1 MADGPFLPELPD
13 TIRRPAR
20 GGGGDDRRLRR
31 LVVAGIVLAH
41 AIGAVLLEQASEMR
55 WRAPAAQA
63 EQAEQ
68 AEQSFVV
75 EFLPPDPVP
84 PEDAPVLPAPTAS
97 TPAPRTAAQP
107 RPESAPVGEEPGL
120 AVQFLPAE
128 PPLESRR
135 LFDPDGR
142 VRLPEG
148 LVTRGPAAPRD
159 PMAPREVL
167 PFERTRFDRA
177 WVPDGENLGQSLVR
191 KVPPLGL
198 ILQGVNGDPC
208 PPNSEDPACEA
219 QVRAQRA
226 YIPPTPQS
234 GDQPW

>member
-1 MADGPFLPELPD
+1 MADGPLLPELPD

-20 GGGGDDRRLRR
+20 SGGDDDRRLRR
-31 LVVAGIVLAH
+31 LVIAGIVLAH
-41 AIGAVLLEQASEMR
+41 AIGAVLLELASEMR
-55 WRAPAAQA
+55 WRAPAV
-63 EQAEQ
+63 Q
-68 AEQSFVV
+68 AEQSFVI
-75 EFLPPDPVP
+75 EFLPPDAVP

-97 TPAPRTAAQP
+97 APVPRTAAQP
-107 RPESAPVGEEPGL
+107 RPESAPVAEEPGL
-120 AVQFLPAE
+120 SVQFLPAE

-142 VRLPEG
+142 LRLPEG
-148 LVTRGPAAPRD
+148 LVTREPVAPRD

-177 WVPDGENLGQSLVR
+177 WVPDGESLGQTLVR
-191 KVPPLGL
+191 KVPPLAL

-208 PPNSEDPACEA
+208 PPNSIDPECEA
-219 QVRAQRA
+219 NAQPQRA